1 MEPRAAPHLAR
12 GERYADQRQDE
23 GRKRI
28 GEAGVLLHLDDVD
41 RIGTLG
47 ALLVEELVQFRDV
60 HGLYQVVDFAQF
72 GHFEVDERIE
82 VAELLEF
89 LDTQRVEFAPGVARC
104 RPAFGLWVEFHVR
117 GLQRAGHRAAVI
129 LLQCEERRLLRTV
142 VVAADVGERP
152 RLDLPVD
159 VAVELGVLL
168 AFYVLRLEIDDVPLR
183 NGYQPE
189 VQRQREAADDQR
201 PEEIGPH
208 QAAER
213 HAAREHGD
221 DLCLVGHLRGEED
234 AGDEGEQS
242 AELVDEERDEIQV
255 VVEYHLV
262 ERGVQFRE
270 VVDLL
275 HVVEQ
280 YDHDDNH
287 RDGEEVGREEFPQY
301 VAV

>member
-1 MEPRAAPHLAR
+1 MKKYRA
-12 GERYADQRQDE
+12 GID
-23 GRKRI
+23 I
-28 GEAGVLLHLDDVD
+28 GSTTVKLVVLDDAD
-41 RIGTLG
+41 EILYGEYRRHQAHTQETLST
-47 ALLVEELVQFRDV
+47 
-60 HGLYQVVDFAQF
+60 
-72 GHFEVDERIE
+72 
-82 VAELLEF
+82 LLEEAKKSVGECELQVCITGSGAINLGKA
-89 LDTQRVEFAPGVARC
+89 LDISFVQE
-104 RPAFGLWVEFHVR
+104 
-117 GLQRAGHRAAVI
+117 
-129 LLQCEERRLLRTV
+129 
-142 VVAADVGERP
+142 VVAVATALKKCAP
-152 RLDLPVD
+152 QTD
-159 VAVELGVLL
+159 VAIELGVLL
-168 AFYVLRLEIDDVPLR
+168 AFYVLRLEIDDMPLR
-183 NGYQPE
+183 NRYQPE
-189 VQRQREAADDQR
+189 VQRQRKAADDQR

-221 DLCLVGHLRGEED
+221 DLGLVGHLRGEED